1 MMEHSEQGSKDVDAR
16 ARIKRAGA
24 LKNYTGEKKG
34 GHRRREACAQ
44 IQTSARQRRRA
55 VVAAVLAAHREGGG
69 DAGQNTREKRNLGHD
84 APRVR

>member
-1 MMEHSEQGSKDVDAR
+1 MEHSEQGSKDVDAR

-55 VVAAVLAAHREGGG
+55 VVAAVLAAHKGGG
-69 DAGQNTREKRNLGHD
+69 DAGHRTRERAISGIG
-84 APRVR
+84 PRG